1 VVLCLLRLALL
12 ALWTLPLYAA
22 LRTRATIA
30 AAALD
35 LAATIAIGLLSPLEH
50 PKSLRPSIL
59 LSVFLFFTTIL
70 DIARARTE
78 WLLPGSSAT
87 PAVFV
92 AALAVKSL
100 LLVLEALSKASYSH
114 TQGSDM
120 PERRSDIYSLSFFA
134 WLNPLIYQGN
144 WGNLTVHDLYPVD
157 EHISSQ
163 SVDERV
169 QKQWDSSS
177 SLSLDLFP

>member
-1 VVLCLLRLALL
+1 M
-12 ALWTLPLYAA
+12 WTLPLYAA

-35 LAATIAIGLLSPLEH
+35 LTALVAIGLLSPLEH
-50 PKSLRPSIL
+50 SKSLRPSIL

-78 WLLPGSSAT
+78 WLLPGSSVI

-92 AALAVKSL
+92 AGLVVKSL
-100 LLVLEALSKASYSH
+100 LLVLEALSKANY
-114 TQGSDM
+114 TQAPDT
-120 PERRSDIYSLSFFA
+120 PEQTSGIYSLSFFA

-144 WGNLTVHDLYPVD
+144 RGNLTVQGLYPVD
-157 EHISSQ
+157 TDISSA
-163 SVDERV
+163 SVDVRV

-177 SLSLDLFP
+177 SLPLVTPMICVTKN

>member
-1 VVLCLLRLALL
+1 
-12 ALWTLPLYAA
+12 

-35 LAATIAIGLLSPLEH
+35 LAATVAIGLLSPLEH
-50 PKSLRPSIL
+50 SKSLRPSIL

-78 WLLPGSSAT
+78 WLLSGSSVT

-100 LLVLEALSKASYSH
+100 LLVLEAFSKVSRA
-114 TQGSDM
+114 QAPDM
-120 PERRSDIYSLSFFA
+120 PERTSGIYSLSFLA
-134 WLNPLIYQGN
+134 WLNPLIYRGN
-144 WGNLTVHDLYPVD
+144 RRNLTVQDLYPVD
-157 EHISSQ
+157 ERISSA
-163 SVDERV
+163 SVDARL

-177 SLSLDLFP
+177 SLSMVIFHDICS